1 MKMNSIKLIKIIYRF
16 SFLLVNCILN
26 DLFLAKLNKSPKLN
40 NFETQKTQLN
50 ENKLR
55 GFK

>member
-1 MKMNSIKLIKIIYRF
+1 MKMNSIKLVKIFYRF
-16 SFLLVNCILN
+16 FSLVNYILK
-26 DLFLAKLNKSPKLN
+26 DFFLAKLNKSPLLN